1 MNENENKALFNED
14 NGEKVQPD
22 GIDEAPVQ
30 QSEAAS
36 EFSAE
41 LWQNEAADKAFTE
54 AEAENKEN
62 EPPVFSQAQPE
73 KINEDSAVAGEM
85 SADQENNAAEEAY
98 SEPFSEQQE
107 PERAAPE
114 EPAFNPYAPKNPYP
128 EHINQP
134 GVNPSYGQYVGS
146 QRPNGNGGFPTNY
159 AYNNQGYYQ
168 SPPKNNSGGG
178 KKAAVTI
185 VVICVVVA
193 LIALASSFF
202 GGKEKPQTSTTTAP
216 HSAIPTE
223 TTASTTIPPVTTTQ
237 PSSTQST
244 TTEAQQ
250 NAVTTTA
257 PTTSATTAAD
267 STTQVANSIWVAEKV
282 RPSVVGVLAYQQG
295 ELAGEGSGVLMS
307 ESEDGSGTY
316 IVTCAHV
323 INEPG
328 CEFAI
333 LLLDGSSYE
342 AEVVALDERTDIGV
356 LKVKETGLP
365 LAEFGDSA
373 SLKVGEPIYAIGNP
387 GGSEY
392 FGSITNGIVAA
403 IDRSIS
409 ATYTMTCI
417 QHNAAINPG
426 NSGGALVNTAGQV
439 IGINSSKIAKT
450 DYEGMGFAVPSAIF
464 ASVVDSLI
472 KYGYVP
478 NRPEL
483 GIKYA
488 AVSDYQLYSIIVS
501 IKGLPKGSIVIA
513 DIPEGSALTGTGA
526 QVGDLII
533 AVNGKKMDSS
543 DVLLDLIDTG
553 AVGDTLTLTLCRIN
567 DRNYETSTF
576 DVTVTLVENKGS
588 ATTTTQAATLPQQD
602 NYGDF
607 EDFFGDFFG
616 W

>member
-1 MNENENKALFNED
+1 MNENENKDLFEED
-14 NGEKVQPD
+14 NSENLYKDAFGSESYNADNADNETDIAPEPWQPD
-22 GIDEAPVQ
+22 EFIPIKEV
-30 QSEAAS
+30 SE
-36 EFSAE
+36 EIE
-41 LWQNEAADKAFTE
+41 EDGAFT
-54 AEAENKEN
+54 
-62 EPPVFSQAQPE
+62 QA
-73 KINEDSAVAGEM
+73 
-85 SADQENNAAEEAY
+85 
-98 SEPFSEQQE
+98 EPFETLQKAEQEFLQS
-107 PERAAPE
+107 AQSE
-114 EPAFNPYAPKNPYP
+114 EPAEKNDEKEPEFNPYAPKNNAYDN
-128 EHINQP
+128 IGAGNT
-134 GVNPSYGQYVGS
+134 VNPSYGQPVNS
-146 QRPNGNGGFPTNY
+146 QRPNMSGGYPTNY

-168 SPPKNNSGGG
+168 TPQKNSGGG
-178 KKAAVTI
+178 KKAAITI
-185 VVICVVVA
+185 IVICVAVA
-193 LIALASSFF
+193 LIALVSSFF
-202 GGKEKPQTSTTTAP
+202 GGSEKPQTTTTTAP

-223 TTASTTIPPVTTTQ
+223 TTVPTTIPPV
-237 PSSTQST
+237 ST
-244 TTEAQQ
+244 TTAAQNPSQ
-250 NAVTTTA
+250 EQSGTAVLQTTA
-257 PTTSATTAAD
+257 PTTAQP
-267 STTQVANSIWVAEKV
+267 TTQAVINSIWVAEKV
-282 RPSVVGVLAYQQG
+282 RPSVVGVLAYMQG

-307 ESEDGSGTY
+307 ESEDGEYTY
-316 IVTCAHV
+316 VVTCAHV

-342 AEVVALDERTDIGV
+342 AEIVALDERTDIGV
-356 LKVKETGLP
+356 LKVKATGLP

-513 DIPEGSALTGTGA
+513 GIPEGSALTGTGA

-588 ATTTTQAATLPQQD
+588 ATTTTQAPTLPQQD
-602 NYGDF
+602 NFGGGF

>member
-1 MNENENKALFNED
+1 MNENENKDLFEEGNSENSYEDAFGSESYNADNADNETD
-14 NGEKVQPD
+14 IAPEPWQPD
-22 GIDEAPVQ
+22 EFIPIKEV
-30 QSEAAS
+30 SE
-36 EFSAE
+36 EIE
-41 LWQNEAADKAFTE
+41 EDGAFT
-54 AEAENKEN
+54 
-62 EPPVFSQAQPE
+62 QA
-73 KINEDSAVAGEM
+73 
-85 SADQENNAAEEAY
+85 
-98 SEPFSEQQE
+98 EPFETLQKAEQEFLQS
-107 PERAAPE
+107 AQSE
-114 EPAFNPYAPKNPYP
+114 EPAEKNDEKEPEFNPYAPKNNAYDN
-128 EHINQP
+128 IGAGNT
-134 GVNPSYGQYVGS
+134 VNPSYGQPVNS
-146 QRPNGNGGFPTNY
+146 QRPNMSGGYPTNY

-168 SPPKNNSGGG
+168 TPQKNSGGG
-178 KKAAVTI
+178 KKAAITI
-185 VVICVVVA
+185 IVICVAVA
-193 LIALASSFF
+193 LIALVSSFF
-202 GGKEKPQTSTTTAP
+202 GGSEKPQTTTTTAP

-223 TTASTTIPPVTTTQ
+223 TTVPTTIPPV
-237 PSSTQST
+237 ST
-244 TTEAQQ
+244 TTAAQNPSQ
-250 NAVTTTA
+250 EQSGTAVLQTTA
-257 PTTSATTAAD
+257 PTTAQP
-267 STTQVANSIWVAEKV
+267 TTQAVINSIWVAEKV
-282 RPSVVGVLAYQQG
+282 RPSVVGVLAYMQG

-307 ESEDGSGTY
+307 ESEDGEYTY
-316 IVTCAHV
+316 VVTCAHV

-342 AEVVALDERTDIGV
+342 AEIVALDERTDIGV
-356 LKVKETGLP
+356 LKVKATGLP

-513 DIPEGSALTGTGA
+513 GIPEGSALTGTGA

-588 ATTTTQAATLPQQD
+588 ATTTTQAPTLPQQD
-602 NYGDF
+602 NFGGGF

>member
-1 MNENENKALFNED
+1 MSENENKDLFEEENNEKASED
-14 NGEKVQPD
+14 AFVPENVDTEQSDSVPELIPEPWQPGEFIPIKEVSEEIEENGAFAETESFETLQKAEPEIFQ
-22 GIDEAPVQ
+22 GA
-30 QSEAAS
+30 QSE
-36 EFSAE
+36 ETAE
-41 LWQNEAADKAFTE
+41 KN
-54 AEAENKEN
+54 
-62 EPPVFSQAQPE
+62 V
-73 KINEDSAVAGEM
+73 
-85 SADQENNAAEEAY
+85 AEEP
-98 SEPFSEQQE
+98 S
-107 PERAAPE
+107 
-114 EPAFNPYAPKNPYP
+114 FNPYAPKNTYG
-128 EHINQP
+128 NS
-134 GVNPSYGQYVGS
+134 GASNTVNPSYGQPLNS
-146 QRPNGNGGFPTNY
+146 QRPNMNGGYPTNY

-168 SPPKNNSGGG
+168 TPQKNNGGG
-178 KKAAVTI
+178 KKAAITI
-185 VVICVVVA
+185 VAICVAVA
-193 LIALASSFF
+193 LIALVSSFF
-202 GGKEKPQTSTTTAP
+202 GGNEKPQTTTTTAP

-223 TTASTTIPPVTTTQ
+223 TTVPTTIPPVATTTTA
-237 PSSTQST
+237 PSQEQVT
-244 TTEAQQ
+244 TSALQ
-250 NAVTTTA
+250 TTA
-257 PTTSATTAAD
+257 PTTAQP
-267 STTQVANSIWVAEKV
+267 TTQEVINSIWVAEKV
-282 RPSVVGVLAYQQG
+282 RPSVVGVLAYMQG

-307 ESEDGSGTY
+307 ESEDGEYTY

-333 LLLDGSSYE
+333 LLLDGTSYE
-342 AEVVALDERTDIGV
+342 AEIVALDERTDIGV
-356 LKVKETGLP
+356 LKVKATGLP

-373 SLKVGEPIYAIGNP
+373 TLKVGEPIYAIGNP

-513 DIPEGSALTGTGA
+513 EIPEGSALAGTGA

-588 ATTTTQAATLPQQD
+588 ATTTTQAPTLPKQD
-602 NYGDF
+602 NFGGGF

>member
-1 MNENENKALFNED
+1 MKKEIHQMSENKDYLF
-14 NGEKVQPD
+14 GENP
-22 GIDEAPVQ
+22 EP
-30 QSEAAS
+30 
-36 EFSAE
+36 
-41 LWQNEAADKAFTE
+41 ADKDEEALKEDFSPAENAAQDDSFIPVKEFEPEAEATE
-54 AEAENKEN
+54 AEAPEAEETEEENRDE
-62 EPPVFSQAQPE
+62 
-73 KINEDSAVAGEM
+73 
-85 SADQENNAAEEAY
+85 AEEATPA
-98 SEPFSEQQE
+98 EAEAEAQHV
-107 PERAAPE
+107 E
-114 EPAFNPYAPKNPYP
+114 ETFNPYAPRN
-128 EHINQP
+128 ESV
-134 GVNPSYGQYVGS
+134 GVNPTYGQAVNS
-146 QRPNGNGGFPTNY
+146 QPSASNGGYPTNY
-159 AYNNQGYYQ
+159 GYNNQGYNQ
-168 SPPKNNSGGG
+168 SGYYRTPESNSKGG
-178 KKAAVTI
+178 KKAIIA
-185 VVICVVVA
+185 VVIICVAVA
-193 LIALASSFF
+193 VIALVSSFF
-202 GGKEKPQTSTTTAP
+202 GGDEPQISTTTTVP
-216 HSAIPTE
+216 QSALPTATTQPTTVPTVSDTTAQQVQGSTEAQTTE
-223 TTASTTIPPVTTTQ
+223 TTTAQTTTQ
-237 PSSTQST
+237 
-244 TTEAQQ
+244 QQ
-250 NAVTTTA
+250 I
-257 PTTSATTAAD
+257 
-267 STTQVANSIWVAEKV
+267 NSIWVAEKV
-282 RPSVVGVLAYQQG
+282 RPSVVGVLAYQNG

-307 ESEDGSGTY
+307 ESEDGKYTY

-333 LLLDGSSYE
+333 LLLDGSNYE

-356 LKVKETGLP
+356 LKVEATGLP

-392 FGSITNGIVAA
+392 FGSITNGIVAS

-464 ASVVDSLI
+464 TSVVDSLI

-513 DIPEGSALTGTGA
+513 EIPEGSALANSGA
-526 QVGDLII
+526 QVGDLIT
-533 AVNGKKMDSS
+533 AVNGKDMDSS

-588 ATTTTQAATLPQQD
+588 ITTTTQEATLPQQGGMD
-602 NYGDF
+602 GYEDF
-607 EDFFGDFFG
+607 EDFFGGFFG

>member
-1 MNENENKALFNED
+1 MNENENNNPLFEND
-14 NGEKVQPD
+14 GEEAVSPTELSAEKEAAPTPAE
-22 GIDEAPVQ
+22 DEAFA
-30 QSEAAS
+30 QSENFVPVKEVYNEAS
-36 EFSAE
+36 ENESDASSESEEPVEASFSDEEQLASPDFE
-41 LWQNEAADKAFTE
+41 EAGEPEYTSSEEEVAEAAEKPNE
-54 AEAENKEN
+54 AEA
-62 EPPVFSQAQPE
+62 
-73 KINEDSAVAGEM
+73 G
-85 SADQENNAAEEAY
+85 SADTG
-98 SEPFSEQQE
+98 
-107 PERAAPE
+107 
-114 EPAFNPYAPKNPYP
+114 AFNPYAPRNSYENTWKP
-128 EHINQP
+128 NQNS
-134 GVNPSYGQYVGS
+134 GVNPGYTQPFNA
-146 QRPNGNGGFPTNY
+146 QRPNGNGGYPTNY
-159 AYNNQGYYQ
+159 GYNNSYNQGYGA
-168 SPPKNNSGGG
+168 PEKNNGG
-178 KKAAVTI
+178 KKAVSALVILCLAVA
-185 VVICVVVA
+185 V
-193 LIALASSFF
+193 IALVSSFF
-202 GGKEKPQTSTTTAP
+202 GGKEKPQTSTSTAP

-223 TTASTTIPPVTTTQ
+223 TTAATTIPAIESTNSQAVNSTTALQTTQ
-237 PSSTQST
+237 Q
-244 TTEAQQ
+244 
-250 NAVTTTA
+250 TTA
-257 PTTSATTAAD
+257 QP
-267 STTQVANSIWVAEKV
+267 TTQVVNSIWVAEKV

-307 ESEDGSGTY
+307 ESEDKTCTY
-316 IVTCAHV
+316 VVTCAHV
-323 INEPG
+323 IDEPG

-356 LKVKETGLP
+356 LKVQATGLP

-450 DYEGMGFAVPSAIF
+450 DYEGMGFAVPSSIF

-472 KYGYVP
+472 RYGYVP

-513 DIPEGSALTGTGA
+513 DIPQGSALEGSGA

-567 DRNYETSTF
+567 DRSYETSTF

-588 ATTTTQAATLPQQD
+588 ITTTTQAQTLPQQD

-607 EDFFGDFFG
+607 EDFFGGFFG

>member
-1 MNENENKALFNED
+1 MNENENNSLFNEESNENAQADSFEED
-14 NGEKVQPD
+14 NSSQQPPEAPGYISDPFVPIKEVPVAEEEKEEFNEEEPDVTAESFVNPFDDSFGEPASQEKESFAENQTEAPD
-22 GIDEAPVQ
+22 GQEKPR
-30 QSEAAS
+30 SE
-36 EFSAE
+36 
-41 LWQNEAADKAFTE
+41 
-54 AEAENKEN
+54 
-62 EPPVFSQAQPE
+62 
-73 KINEDSAVAGEM
+73 
-85 SADQENNAAEEAY
+85 
-98 SEPFSEQQE
+98 EPF
-107 PERAAPE
+107 
-114 EPAFNPYAPKNPYP
+114 FNPYAAPKNPYM
-128 EHINQP
+128 NNGGQQ
-134 GVNPSYGQYVGS
+134 GVSPSYGQYSHS
-146 QRPNGNGGFPTNY
+146 QRPAPNGGYPSDY
-159 AYNNQGYYQ
+159 GYNNQGYYQ
-168 SPPKNNSGGG
+168 SPPKNSSGG
-178 KKAAVTI
+178 KKAAITI
-185 VVICVVVA
+185 VVICVAVA
-193 LIALASSFF
+193 LIALVSSFF
-202 GGKEKPQTSTTTAP
+202 GGNEKPQTSTSTAP

-223 TTASTTIPPVTTTQ
+223 TTAPTTIPSVAESE
-237 PSSTQST
+237 PSQQQSS
-244 TTEAQQ
+244 AALQ
-250 NAVTTTA
+250 TTA
-257 PTTSATTAAD
+257 PTTAQP
-267 STTQVANSIWVAEKV
+267 TTQEVINSIWVAEKV

-307 ESEDGSGTY
+307 ESEDGMYTY

-333 LLLDGSSYE
+333 LLLDGSGYE

-392 FGSITNGIVAA
+392 FGSITNGIVAS

-439 IGINSSKIAKT
+439 VGINSSKIAKT
-450 DYEGMGFAVPSAIF
+450 DYEGMGFAVPSSIF

-472 KYGYVP
+472 RYGYVP

-488 AVSDYQLYSIIVS
+488 SVKDYQLYSIIVS

-513 DIPEGSALTGTGA
+513 DIPESSALAGTDA

-588 ATTTTQAATLPQQD
+588 ATTTTQKQTLPEQD

-607 EDFFGDFFG
+607 EDFFGGFFG

>member
-1 MNENENKALFNED
+1 MNENENPILDGTDEASFEMPEKEIAASPEAAVNNDDSVNEFAQD
-14 NGEKVQPD
+14 ETVQQEASFD
-22 GIDEAPVQ
+22 EEAPVEADAVENEYSQ
-30 QSEAAS
+30 IELSEADDAS
-36 EFSAE
+36 VEE
-41 LWQNEAADKAFTE
+41 LSDENGAADDT
-54 AEAENKEN
+54 
-62 EPPVFSQAQPE
+62 QADAVT
-73 KINEDSAVAGEM
+73 NTTGDDSE
-85 SADQENNAAEEAY
+85 
-98 SEPFSEQQE
+98 
-107 PERAAPE
+107 
-114 EPAFNPYAPKNPYP
+114 FNPYAPKNDSGF
-128 EHINQP
+128 NT
-134 GVNPSYGQYVGS
+134 GVNPGYNQPFNAQQSNFGGGYPSSYG
-146 QRPNGNGGFPTNY
+146 
-159 AYNNQGYYQ
+159 YNNQQHY
-168 SPPKNNSGGG
+168 STPPKSGNGG
-178 KKAAVTI
+178 KKA
-185 VVICVVVA
+185 VVA
-193 LIALASSFF
+193 VIALCVIVAAIALVSSFF
-202 GGKEKPQTSTTTAP
+202 GNSEGNTPSTSTTAP

-223 TTASTTIPPVTTTQ
+223 TTSPTTIPSVATTAPQTESTTKSQNNTQ
-237 PSSTQST
+237 LQSTTATTVSSTQ
-244 TTEAQQ
+244 
-250 NAVTTTA
+250 AVT
-257 PTTSATTAAD
+257 
-267 STTQVANSIWVAEKV
+267 QQINSIWVAEKV

-307 ESEDGSGTY
+307 EDDAKTCTY

-342 AEVVALDERTDIGV
+342 ATVVAIDERTDIGV
-356 LKVKETGLP
+356 LKVEKTGLP

-392 FGSITNGIVAA
+392 FGSITNGIVAS

-450 DYEGMGFAVPSAIF
+450 DFEGMGFAVPSAIF

-472 KYGYVP
+472 RYGYVP

-488 AVSDYQLYSIIVS
+488 SVSDYQLYSIIVS
-501 IKGLPKGSIVIA
+501 IKGLPKGSIIIA
-513 DIPEGSALTGTGA
+513 DIPEGSALENSGA

-533 AVNGKKMDSS
+533 AVNGKKMDTS

-553 AVGDTLTLTLCRIN
+553 AVGDTLTLTLCRIK
-567 DRNYETSTF
+567 DRSYETSTF
-576 DVTVTLVENKGS
+576 DVTVKLVENKGS
-588 ATTTTQAATLPQQD
+588 ITTTTQAATLPEQD
-602 NYGDF
+602 TYGDF
-607 EDFFGDFFG
+607 EDFFGGFFG

>member
-1 MNENENKALFNED
+1 MSENENKDLC
-14 NGEKVQPD
+14 NGENTENEEAFAEKFEDAVAKGGVIPEPWQPEEFTPIKEIPEMGEGD
-22 GIDEAPVQ
+22 DSFEAQEPASPFEAP
-30 QSEAAS
+30 E
-36 EFSAE
+36 
-41 LWQNEAADKAFTE
+41 
-54 AEAENKEN
+54 
-62 EPPVFSQAQPE
+62 QP
-73 KINEDSAVAGEM
+73 AGEA
-85 SADQENNAAEEAY
+85 SEAY
-98 SEPFSEQQE
+98 SEAEQPAPAAE
-107 PERAAPE
+107 MPESKPAGE
-114 EPAFNPYAPKNPYP
+114 SAFNPYAPKNPYVNNGAQ
-128 EHINQP
+128 E
-134 GVNPSYGQYVGS
+134 GVNPSYGQPLNS
-146 QRPNGNGGFPTNY
+146 QRPNGNGGYPTNY

-168 SPPKNNSGGG
+168 TPQKNSGGG
-178 KKAAVTI
+178 KKVAASI
-185 VVICVVVA
+185 VVICVIVA

-202 GGKEKPQTSTTTAP
+202 GGNDKPQTSTSTAP

-223 TTASTTIPPVTTTQ
+223 TTVPTTIPPVTTTLPPAMQ
-237 PSSTQST
+237 GSTSVNQQEASSTT
-244 TTEAQQ
+244 A
-250 NAVTTTA
+250 ATTA
-257 PTTSATTAAD
+257 PTTVQP
-267 STTQVANSIWVAEKV
+267 TTQVINSIWVAEKV
-282 RPSVVGVLAYQQG
+282 RPSVVGVLAYMQG

-307 ESEDGSGTY
+307 ESEDGNYTY
-316 IVTCAHV
+316 VVTCAHV

-333 LLLDGSSYE
+333 LLLDGTSYE

-356 LKVKETGLP
+356 LKVKATGLP

-472 KYGYVP
+472 RYGYVP

-513 DIPEGSALTGTGA
+513 EIPEGSALTGTDA

-602 NYGDF
+602 NFGGDF
-607 EDFFGDFFG
+607 EDFFGGFFG

>member
-1 MNENENKALFNED
+1 MNENENKELLFDGNE
-14 NGEKVQPD
+14 EQT
-22 GIDEAPVQ
+22 EADFEPENKKLPAREVFAPAASEEA
-30 QSEAAS
+30 SEAAES
-36 EFSAE
+36 EEISDAE
-41 LWQNEAADKAFTE
+41 EATEIQPEQDQQE
-54 AEAENKEN
+54 AEAE
-62 EPPVFSQAQPE
+62 A
-73 KINEDSAVAGEM
+73 
-85 SADQENNAAEEAY
+85 
-98 SEPFSEQQE
+98 EPFEQVKE
-107 PERAAPE
+107 DE
-114 EPAFNPYAPKNPYP
+114 FNPYAPKQDAVSND
-128 EHINQP
+128 EGI
-134 GVNPSYGQYVGS
+134 NPSYANKVNNEPSDIFASY
-146 QRPNGNGGFPTNY
+146 PTNY
-159 AYNNQGYYQ
+159 GYNNQGYNQTYNT
-168 SPPKNNSGGG
+168 PTEKSGSG
-178 KKAAVTI
+178 KKLVVSI
-185 VVICVVVA
+185 VIICVLVA
-193 LIALASSFF
+193 AIAILSSFF
-202 GGKEKPQTSTTTAP
+202 GEDNAPEISSTTAP
-216 HSAIPTE
+216 HSAVPTE
-223 TTASTTIPPVTTTQ
+223 TTAPTTVPAAPDTTVAQQQESTDEY
-237 PSSTQST
+237 T
-244 TTEAQQ
+244 TTELQ
-250 NAVTTTA
+250 TTA
-257 PTTSATTAAD
+257 PTTAQSV
-267 STTQVANSIWVAEKV
+267 TQQQINSIWVAEKV
-282 RPSVVGVLAYQQG
+282 RPSVVGVLAYQDG

-307 ESEDGSGTY
+307 EDEGKSCTY
-316 IVTCAHV
+316 VVTCAHV

-328 CEFAI
+328 CEFSI
-333 LLLDGSSYE
+333 LLLDGESYE
-342 AEVVALDERTDIGV
+342 ATVVALDERTDIGV
-356 LKVKETGLP
+356 LRVEATGLP

-392 FGSITNGIVAA
+392 FGSITNGIVAS

-450 DYEGMGFAVPSAIF
+450 DYEGMGFAVPSSIF

-488 AVSDYQLYSIIVS
+488 SVSDYQLYSIIVS

-513 DIPEGSALTGTGA
+513 DIPEGSALADSGA

-533 AVNGKKMDSS
+533 AVNGKKMDTS

-553 AVGDTLTLTLCRIN
+553 AVGDTLTLTLCRVN

-576 DVTVTLVENKGS
+576 DVTVTLVEDKGS
-588 ATTTTQAATLPQQD
+588 ATTTTQQQTLPEQD

-607 EDFFGDFFG
+607 DSFFDDFFG

>member
-1 MNENENKALFNED
+1 MSENENKDLFNEE
-14 NGEKVQPD
+14 N
-22 GIDEAPVQ
+22 
-30 QSEAAS
+30 
-36 EFSAE
+36 
-41 LWQNEAADKAFTE
+41 TE
-54 AEAENKEN
+54 AFSENTANEN
-62 EPPVFSQAQPE
+62 SADELFSEPRQTDEFIPIKSVEQEYGDASDFGGAQEKSEVTQAFDSQAQEAGPVYPD
-73 KINEDSAVAGEM
+73 NEQSASAGET
-85 SADQENNAAEEAY
+85 AEEKTA
-98 SEPFSEQQE
+98 QE
-107 PERAAPE
+107 PD
-114 EPAFNPYAPKNPYP
+114 FNPYAPKNPAQSGTQ
-128 EHINQP
+128 E
-134 GVNPSYGQYVGS
+134 GVNPSYGQPVGS
-146 QRPNGNGGFPTNY
+146 QRPNGNGGYPTNY

-168 SPPKNNSGGG
+168 SPQKSSGGG

-185 VVICVVVA
+185 VIICVAVA

-202 GGKEKPQTSTTTAP
+202 GDNEKPQTSTTTEP
-216 HSAIPTE
+216 NSAFPTE
-223 TTASTTIPPVTTTQ
+223 TTAPTTTPSVSTTLPPETQGTTATTQ
-237 PSSTQST
+237 QG
-244 TTEAQQ
+244 
-250 NAVTTTA
+250 AVSTTA
-257 PTTSATTAAD
+257 PTTTPPATQAI
-267 STTQVANSIWVAEKV
+267 NSIWVAEKV
-282 RPSVVGVLAYQQG
+282 RPSVVGVLAYMQG

-307 ESEDGSGTY
+307 ESEDGEYTY
-316 IVTCAHV
+316 VVTCAHV

-333 LLLDGSSYE
+333 LLLDGTSYE

-356 LKVKETGLP
+356 LKVKASGLP

-464 ASVVDSLI
+464 TSVVDSLI
-472 KYGYVP
+472 RYGYVP

-513 DIPEGSALTGTGA
+513 EIPEGSALAGTDA

-588 ATTTTQAATLPQQD
+588 ATTTTQAPTLPQRD
-602 NYGDF
+602 NFGGF
-607 EDFFGDFFG
+607 EDFFGGFFG

>member
-1 MNENENKALFNED
+1 MSENENKDLLF
-14 NGEKVQPD
+14 GENAESAEA
-22 GIDEAPVQ
+22 DEAVK
-30 QSEAAS
+30 E
-36 EFSAE
+36 
-41 LWQNEAADKAFTE
+41 NEAALSEDAEEVKEVEAEPFTSEAEPEAVPSEDKAE
-54 AEAENKEN
+54 
-62 EPPVFSQAQPE
+62 EPVQL
-73 KINEDSAVAGEM
+73 D
-85 SADQENNAAEEAY
+85 EAY
-98 SEPFSEQQE
+98 SETEGETVESPETDEAQQE
-107 PERAAPE
+107 TSLQNDET
-114 EPAFNPYAPKNPYP
+114 AFNPYAPGNNVSD
-128 EHINQP
+128 E
-134 GVNPSYGQYVGS
+134 GVSPSYS
-146 QRPNGNGGFPTNY
+146 QPVNSQSSAFNGGYPTNY
-159 AYNNQGYYQ
+159 GYNNQGYNQ
-168 SPPKNNSGGG
+168 SGYYHTPENNNKGG
-178 KKAAVTI
+178 KKAIIAVVI
-185 VVICVVVA
+185 ICVVVA
-193 LIALASSFF
+193 AIALISSFF
-202 GGKEKPQTSTTTAP
+202 GDGGKNQPDTTATAP

-223 TTASTTIPPVTTTQ
+223 TTQPTTLPSVPETTQ
-237 PSSTQST
+237 QLQGSSELQ
-244 TTEAQQ
+244 
-250 NAVTTTA
+250 TTA
-257 PTTSATTAAD
+257 PTTQAASQTTVQT
-267 STTQVANSIWVAEKV
+267 TTQAALQPTTQQQINSIWVAEKV

-295 ELAGEGSGVLMS
+295 ELAGEGSGVLMN
-307 ESEDGSGTY
+307 EDENGTCTY
-316 IVTCAHV
+316 VVTCAHV

-333 LLLDGSSYE
+333 LLLDGTRYE

-356 LKVKETGLP
+356 LKVEATGLP
-365 LAEFGDSA
+365 LAEFGDSS

-392 FGSITNGIVAA
+392 FGSITNGIVAS

-488 AVSDYQLYSIIVS
+488 SVSEYQLYSIIVS

-513 DIPEGSALTGTGA
+513 EIPEGSALANTGA
-526 QVGDLII
+526 QVGDLIT
-533 AVNGKKMDSS
+533 AVNGKKMDTP

-576 DVTVTLVENKGS
+576 DVTVALVENKGS
-588 ATTTTQAATLPQQD
+588 ATTTTQAPTLPQQ
-602 NYGDF
+602 GGMEDF
-607 EDFFGDFFG
+607 DDFFGDFFG